1 MALNYAQLLQFD
13 LLDEADNSL
22 VQPDNKDK
30 FFEFINLTQSI
41 WNVNQFIIDCP
52 SFPGSTKEIV
62 RDELVSAIGSTLA
75 IEGILL
81 QDDEIKNA
89 LQEQPLPLEAA
100 IRIKEQYASNSRDVY
115 HYIQGEVLNA
125 NQGFTYTQ
133 DQILTIHRLFTKN
146 IESIGNRPGAYRSTQ
161 ALFGYPRKTSLCE
174 NSEQVYQA
182 MKFYVEWLNIEKKGL
197 LSSNPIAKA
206 IMAHYYLA
214 EIHPFGDGNG
224 RTARAVE
231 AMALF
236 HKGTNHYC
244 FWSLANFWKADRSQY
259 IAQLANIRDTCNPL
273 EFILWGAGGY
283 LAEVT
288 RIKVKV
294 LSKLRYLMLRDYV
307 SWLLR
312 TKKQQPSEKK
322 INQRIHDVM
331 VMLTTTDKIPLS
343 EFRALPQYEALYTN
357 KSSQSSRSKDL
368 AKMKS
373 MNLVRVS
380 KVEEKEY
387 IEPNYEVLEQ
397 LEYAIPR

>member
-1 MALNYAQLLQFD
+1 MALNYGKLLRFD
-13 LLDEADNSL
+13 LLDEADNNL
-22 VQPDNKDK
+22 VQSDNKEE
-30 FFEFINLTQSI
+30 FFEFIKLSQGI

-81 QDDEIKNA
+81 QDNEIKDA
-89 LQEQPLPLEAA
+89 IQEQPLAPEEVV
-100 IRIKEQYASNSRDVY
+100 RRKEQYASNSRDVY
-115 HYIQGEVLNA
+115 DYMQQEVPGA
-125 NQGFTYTQ
+125 NQAFTYTQ
-133 DQILTIHRLFTKN
+133 EHILTIHRLFTKN
-146 IESIGNRPGAYRSTQ
+146 IESVGNKPGAYRNMQ
-161 ALFGYPRKTSLCE
+161 ARFGYPPKTSLCE
-174 NSEQVYQA
+174 NGEQVYQA
-182 MKFYVEWLNIEKKGL
+182 MKLYVEWLNTEERGF

-236 HKGTNHYC
+236 HKGMNFYC

-259 IAQLANIRDTCNPL
+259 IAQLGNIRNTCNPL
-273 EFILWGAGGY
+273 PFILWGAKGY
-283 LAEVT
+283 LDEVT
-288 RIKVKV
+288 RIKGRV

-312 TKKQQPSEKK
+312 TKRQQPSEKK

-331 VMLTTTDKIPLS
+331 VMLTAAGKLALS
-343 EFRALPQYEALYTN
+343 EFRALPQYKALYTN
-357 KSSQSSRSKDL
+357 KSSQSSKSKDL

-373 MNLVRVS
+373 MNLVRISEVDG
-380 KVEEKEY
+380 KEY
-387 IEPNYEVLEQ
+387 IEPNYEVLEH
-397 LEYAIPR
+397 LEYPLPR